1 MDASVDASTGT
12 EASTTDS
19 VVVVVAGA
27 ATTASSVFG
36 AFAFFAFGAGVVVD
50 AAVAVFSTTGV
61 VVVVVACASVFGLT
75 VFAISYTLS
84 RDLLF
89 KSFNAKYIIFILYD
103 DDESSK
109 IKETCGFYRKNP

>member
-1 MDASVDASTGT
+1 MDASVDASTVVVDD
-12 EASTTDS
+12 ASTTDS

-27 ATTASSVFG
+27 ATTASSVFE
-36 AFAFFAFGAGVVVD
+36 AFAFFAFGAVVVD
-50 AAVAVFSTTGV
+50 AAVAVFSTTG

>member
-1 MDASVDASTGT
+1 
-12 EASTTDS
+12 
-19 VVVVVAGA
+19 VVAGA

-36 AFAFFAFGAGVVVD
+36 AFAFFAFGVVVD
-50 AAVAVFSTTGV
+50 AAVAVFSTTG